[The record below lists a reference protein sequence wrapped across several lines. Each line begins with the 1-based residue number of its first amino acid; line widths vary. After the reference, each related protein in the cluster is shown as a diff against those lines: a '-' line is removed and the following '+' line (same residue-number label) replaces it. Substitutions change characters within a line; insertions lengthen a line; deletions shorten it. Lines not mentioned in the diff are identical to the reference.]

1 MLILAK
7 SVLSLMIGFLATLFL
22 GVVIVPILRKKHI
35 GQRVSVYLEDSHKKK
50 DGTPTMGGI
59 IFILGTFI
67 SILTLLLLDKMEFT
81 PNLFIVLFVFVSY
94 ALIGLLDD
102 YLSIKRDTNV
112 GLTAMQKLFLQLIVA
127 VVFFFIY
134 MKSFIIG
141 FSISS
146 FILVYKY
153 KGILSSLIY
162 VIPSQLI
169 NILIILILGVY
180 TLLFSKYLFKMIF
193 LKDKTVNLGKFFK
206 KYVLVFGICIILCVI
221 SSLCEAYLL
230 PSLLKVIIKLFI

>member
-1 MLILAK
+1 MNKKLNSGLALILPNK
-7 SVLSLMIGFLATLFL
+7 KVNLFVIFIVVLGIISGSLFL
-22 GVVIVPILRKKHI
+22 MVLNDNDKSEVINEISTFMANINTNNINNFNSFKNSLIEGMIL
-35 GQRVSVYLEDSHKKK
+35 
-50 DGTPTMGGI
+50 I
-59 IFILGTFI
+59 ILSWILGM
-67 SILTLLLLDKMEFT
+67 SI
-81 PNLFIVLFVFVSY
+81 
-94 ALIGLLDD
+94 IGV
-102 YLSIKRDTNV
+102 IFN
-112 GLTAMQKLFLQLIVA
+112 I
-127 VVFFFIY
+127 FFIY

-230 PSLLKVIIKLFI
+230 PSLLKVMIKLFI

>member
-1 MLILAK
+1 MNKKLNSGLALILPNK
-7 SVLSLMIGFLATLFL
+7 KVNLFVIFIVILGIISGSLFL
-22 GVVIVPILRKKHI
+22 MVLNDNDKSEVINEISTFMTNINTNNINNLNSFKNSLIEDMIL
-35 GQRVSVYLEDSHKKK
+35 
-50 DGTPTMGGI
+50 I
-59 IFILGTFI
+59 ILSWILGM
-67 SILTLLLLDKMEFT
+67 SI
-81 PNLFIVLFVFVSY
+81 
-94 ALIGLLDD
+94 IGV
-102 YLSIKRDTNV
+102 IFN
-112 GLTAMQKLFLQLIVA
+112 I
-127 VVFFFIY
+127 FFIY
-134 MKSFIIG
+134 MKSFTIG

-221 SSLCEAYLL
+221 SALCEAYLL
-230 PSLLKVIIKLFI
+230 PSLLKVMIKLFI

>member
-1 MLILAK
+1 MNKKLNSGLALILPNK
-7 SVLSLMIGFLATLFL
+7 KVNLFVIFIVVLGIISGSLFL
-22 GVVIVPILRKKHI
+22 MVLNDNDKSEVINEISTFMTNINTNNINNLNSFKNSLIEGMIL
-35 GQRVSVYLEDSHKKK
+35 
-50 DGTPTMGGI
+50 I
-59 IFILGTFI
+59 ILSWILGM
-67 SILTLLLLDKMEFT
+67 SI
-81 PNLFIVLFVFVSY
+81 
-94 ALIGLLDD
+94 IGV
-102 YLSIKRDTNV
+102 IFN
-112 GLTAMQKLFLQLIVA
+112 I
-127 VVFFFIY
+127 FFIY
-134 MKSFIIG
+134 MKSFTIG

-206 KYVLVFGICIILCVI
+206 KYVLVFGICIILCLV

-230 PSLLKVIIKLFI
+230 PSLLKVMIKLFI

>member
-1 MLILAK
+1 MNKKLNSGLALILPNK
-7 SVLSLMIGFLATLFL
+7 KVNLFVIFIVILGIISGSLFL
-22 GVVIVPILRKKHI
+22 MVLNENDKSEVINEISTFMANINTNNINNFNSFKNSLIEGMIL
-35 GQRVSVYLEDSHKKK
+35 
-50 DGTPTMGGI
+50 I
-59 IFILGTFI
+59 ILSWILGM
-67 SILTLLLLDKMEFT
+67 SI
-81 PNLFIVLFVFVSY
+81 
-94 ALIGLLDD
+94 IGV
-102 YLSIKRDTNV
+102 IFN
-112 GLTAMQKLFLQLIVA
+112 I
-127 VVFFFIY
+127 FFIY
-134 MKSFIIG
+134 MKSFTIG

-153 KGILSSLIY
+153 KGILSSLVY
-162 VIPSQLI
+162 TVPSQLI

-230 PSLLKVIIKLFI
+230 PSLLKVMIKLFI

>member
-1 MLILAK
+1 MNKKLNSGLALILPNK
-7 SVLSLMIGFLATLFL
+7 KVNLFVIFIVVLGIISGSLFL
-22 GVVIVPILRKKHI
+22 MVLNENDKSEVINEISTFMTNINTNNINNLNSFKNSLIEGMIL
-35 GQRVSVYLEDSHKKK
+35 
-50 DGTPTMGGI
+50 I
-59 IFILGTFI
+59 ILSWILGM
-67 SILTLLLLDKMEFT
+67 SI
-81 PNLFIVLFVFVSY
+81 
-94 ALIGLLDD
+94 IGV
-102 YLSIKRDTNV
+102 IFN
-112 GLTAMQKLFLQLIVA
+112 I
-127 VVFFFIY
+127 FFIY
-134 MKSFIIG
+134 MKSFTIG

-193 LKDKTVNLGKFFK
+193 IKDKTVNLGKFFK
-206 KYVLVFGICIILCVI
+206 KYVLVFGICIILCLV

-230 PSLLKVIIKLFI
+230 PSLLKVMIKLFI

>member
-1 MLILAK
+1 MNKKLNSGLALILPNK
-7 SVLSLMIGFLATLFL
+7 KVNLFVIFIVVLGIISGSLFL
-22 GVVIVPILRKKHI
+22 MVLNENDKSEVINEISTFMTNINTNNINNLNSFKNSLIEGMIL
-35 GQRVSVYLEDSHKKK
+35 
-50 DGTPTMGGI
+50 I
-59 IFILGTFI
+59 ILSWILGM
-67 SILTLLLLDKMEFT
+67 SI
-81 PNLFIVLFVFVSY
+81 
-94 ALIGLLDD
+94 IGV
-102 YLSIKRDTNV
+102 IFN
-112 GLTAMQKLFLQLIVA
+112 I
-127 VVFFFIY
+127 FFIY
-134 MKSFIIG
+134 MKSFTIG

-221 SSLCEAYLL
+221 SALCEAYLL
-230 PSLLKVIIKLFI
+230 PSLLKVMIKLFI

>member
-1 MLILAK
+1 MNKKLNSGLALILPNK
-7 SVLSLMIGFLATLFL
+7 KVNLFVIFIVILGIISGSLFL
-22 GVVIVPILRKKHI
+22 MVLNENDKSEVINEISTFMANINTNNINNLNSFKNSLIEGMIL
-35 GQRVSVYLEDSHKKK
+35 
-50 DGTPTMGGI
+50 I
-59 IFILGTFI
+59 ILSWILGM
-67 SILTLLLLDKMEFT
+67 SI
-81 PNLFIVLFVFVSY
+81 
-94 ALIGLLDD
+94 IGV
-102 YLSIKRDTNV
+102 IFN
-112 GLTAMQKLFLQLIVA
+112 I
-127 VVFFFIY
+127 FFIY
-134 MKSFIIG
+134 MKSFTIG

-206 KYVLVFGICIILCVI
+206 KYVLVFGICIILCLV

-230 PSLLKVIIKLFI
+230 PSLLKSNNKTIYLNYKI

>member
-1 MLILAK
+1 MNKKLNSGLALILPNK
-7 SVLSLMIGFLATLFL
+7 KVNLFVIFIVVLGIISGSLFL
-22 GVVIVPILRKKHI
+22 MVLNENDKSEVINEISTFMTNININNLNSFKNSLIEGMIL
-35 GQRVSVYLEDSHKKK
+35 
-50 DGTPTMGGI
+50 I
-59 IFILGTFI
+59 ILSWILGM
-67 SILTLLLLDKMEFT
+67 SI
-81 PNLFIVLFVFVSY
+81 
-94 ALIGLLDD
+94 IGV
-102 YLSIKRDTNV
+102 IFN
-112 GLTAMQKLFLQLIVA
+112 I
-127 VVFFFIY
+127 FFIY
-134 MKSFIIG
+134 MKSFTIG

-230 PSLLKVIIKLFI
+230 PSLLKVMIKLFI

>member
-1 MLILAK
+1 MNKKLNSGLALILPNK
-7 SVLSLMIGFLATLFL
+7 KVNLFVIFIVILGIISGSLFL
-22 GVVIVPILRKKHI
+22 MVLNENDKSEVINEISTFMANINTNNINNLNSFKNSLIEGMIL
-35 GQRVSVYLEDSHKKK
+35 
-50 DGTPTMGGI
+50 I
-59 IFILGTFI
+59 ILSWILGM
-67 SILTLLLLDKMEFT
+67 SI
-81 PNLFIVLFVFVSY
+81 
-94 ALIGLLDD
+94 IGV
-102 YLSIKRDTNV
+102 IFN
-112 GLTAMQKLFLQLIVA
+112 I
-127 VVFFFIY
+127 FFIY
-134 MKSFIIG
+134 MKSFTIG

-193 LKDKTVNLGKFFK
+193 FKDKTVNLGKFFK
-206 KYVLVFGICIILCVI
+206 KYVLVFGICIILCLV

-230 PSLLKVIIKLFI
+230 PSLLKVMIKLFI

>member
-1 MLILAK
+1 MNKKLNSGLALILPNK
-7 SVLSLMIGFLATLFL
+7 KVNLFVIFIVILGIISGSLFL
-22 GVVIVPILRKKHI
+22 MVLNENDKSEVINEISTFMTNINTNNINNLNSFKNSLIEGMIL
-35 GQRVSVYLEDSHKKK
+35 
-50 DGTPTMGGI
+50 I
-59 IFILGTFI
+59 ILSWILGM
-67 SILTLLLLDKMEFT
+67 SI
-81 PNLFIVLFVFVSY
+81 
-94 ALIGLLDD
+94 IGV
-102 YLSIKRDTNV
+102 IFN
-112 GLTAMQKLFLQLIVA
+112 I
-127 VVFFFIY
+127 FFIY
-134 MKSFIIG
+134 MKSFTIG

-193 LKDKTVNLGKFFK
+193 IKDKTVNLGKFFK

-221 SSLCEAYLL
+221 SALCEAYLL
-230 PSLLKVIIKLFI
+230 PSLLKVMIKLFI

>member
-1 MLILAK
+1 MNKKLNSGLALILPNK
-7 SVLSLMIGFLATLFL
+7 KVNLFVIFIVVLGIISGSLFL
-22 GVVIVPILRKKHI
+22 MVLNENDKSEVINEISTFMANINTNNINNLNSFKNSLIEGMIL
-35 GQRVSVYLEDSHKKK
+35 
-50 DGTPTMGGI
+50 I
-59 IFILGTFI
+59 ILSWILGM
-67 SILTLLLLDKMEFT
+67 SI
-81 PNLFIVLFVFVSY
+81 
-94 ALIGLLDD
+94 IGV
-102 YLSIKRDTNV
+102 IFN
-112 GLTAMQKLFLQLIVA
+112 I
-127 VVFFFIY
+127 FFIY
-134 MKSFIIG
+134 MKSFTIG

-221 SSLCEAYLL
+221 SALCEAYLL

>member
-1 MLILAK
+1 MNKKLNSGLALILPNK
-7 SVLSLMIGFLATLFL
+7 KLNLFVIFIVVLGIISGSLFL
-22 GVVIVPILRKKHI
+22 MVLNENDKSEVINEISTFMANINTNNINNLNSFKNSLIEGMIL
-35 GQRVSVYLEDSHKKK
+35 
-50 DGTPTMGGI
+50 I
-59 IFILGTFI
+59 ILSWILGM
-67 SILTLLLLDKMEFT
+67 SI
-81 PNLFIVLFVFVSY
+81 
-94 ALIGLLDD
+94 IGV
-102 YLSIKRDTNV
+102 IFN
-112 GLTAMQKLFLQLIVA
+112 I
-127 VVFFFIY
+127 FFIY
-134 MKSFIIG
+134 MKSFTIG

>member
-1 MLILAK
+1 MNKKLNSGLALILPNK
-7 SVLSLMIGFLATLFL
+7 KVNLFVIFIVVLGIISGSLFL
-22 GVVIVPILRKKHI
+22 MVLNENDKSEVINEISTFMANINTNNINNLNSFKNSLIEGMIL
-35 GQRVSVYLEDSHKKK
+35 
-50 DGTPTMGGI
+50 I
-59 IFILGTFI
+59 ILSWILGM
-67 SILTLLLLDKMEFT
+67 SI
-81 PNLFIVLFVFVSY
+81 
-94 ALIGLLDD
+94 IGV
-102 YLSIKRDTNV
+102 IFN
-112 GLTAMQKLFLQLIVA
+112 I
-127 VVFFFIY
+127 FFIY

-206 KYVLVFGICIILCVI
+206 KYVLVFGICIILCLV

>member
-1 MLILAK
+1 MNKKLNSGLALILPNK
-7 SVLSLMIGFLATLFL
+7 KVNLFVIFIVVFGIISGSLFL
-22 GVVIVPILRKKHI
+22 MVLNENDKSEVINEISTFMTNINTNNINNLNSFKNSLIEGMIL
-35 GQRVSVYLEDSHKKK
+35 
-50 DGTPTMGGI
+50 I
-59 IFILGTFI
+59 ILSWILGM
-67 SILTLLLLDKMEFT
+67 SI
-81 PNLFIVLFVFVSY
+81 
-94 ALIGLLDD
+94 IGV
-102 YLSIKRDTNV
+102 IFN
-112 GLTAMQKLFLQLIVA
+112 I
-127 VVFFFIY
+127 FFIY
-134 MKSFIIG
+134 MKSFTIG

-230 PSLLKVIIKLFI
+230 PSLLKVMIKLFI

>member
-1 MLILAK
+1 MNKKLNSGLALILPNK
-7 SVLSLMIGFLATLFL
+7 KVNLFVIFIVILGIISGSLFL
-22 GVVIVPILRKKHI
+22 MVLNENDKSEVINEISTFMANINTNNINNLNSFKNSLIEGMIL
-35 GQRVSVYLEDSHKKK
+35 
-50 DGTPTMGGI
+50 I
-59 IFILGTFI
+59 ILSWILGM
-67 SILTLLLLDKMEFT
+67 SI
-81 PNLFIVLFVFVSY
+81 
-94 ALIGLLDD
+94 IGV
-102 YLSIKRDTNV
+102 IFN
-112 GLTAMQKLFLQLIVA
+112 I
-127 VVFFFIY
+127 FFIY
-134 MKSFIIG
+134 MKSFTIG

-162 VIPSQLI
+162 VIPRQLI

-193 LKDKTVNLGKFFK
+193 FKDKTVNLGKFFK

-230 PSLLKVIIKLFI
+230 PSLLKVMIKLFI

>member
-1 MLILAK
+1 MNKKLNSGLALILPNK
-7 SVLSLMIGFLATLFL
+7 KVNLFVIFIVVLGIISGSLFL
-22 GVVIVPILRKKHI
+22 MVLNDNDKSEVINEISTFMANINTNNINNFNSFKNSLIEGMIL
-35 GQRVSVYLEDSHKKK
+35 
-50 DGTPTMGGI
+50 I
-59 IFILGTFI
+59 ILSWILGM
-67 SILTLLLLDKMEFT
+67 SI
-81 PNLFIVLFVFVSY
+81 
-94 ALIGLLDD
+94 IGV
-102 YLSIKRDTNV
+102 IFN
-112 GLTAMQKLFLQLIVA
+112 I
-127 VVFFFIY
+127 FFIY
-134 MKSFIIG
+134 MKSFTIG

>member
-1 MLILAK
+1 MNKKLNSGLALILPNK
-7 SVLSLMIGFLATLFL
+7 KVNLFVIFIVILGIISGSLFL
-22 GVVIVPILRKKHI
+22 MVLNENDKSEVINEISTFMTNINTNNINNLNSFNNSLIEGMIL
-35 GQRVSVYLEDSHKKK
+35 
-50 DGTPTMGGI
+50 I
-59 IFILGTFI
+59 ILSWILGM
-67 SILTLLLLDKMEFT
+67 SI
-81 PNLFIVLFVFVSY
+81 
-94 ALIGLLDD
+94 IGV
-102 YLSIKRDTNV
+102 IFN
-112 GLTAMQKLFLQLIVA
+112 I
-127 VVFFFIY
+127 FFIY
-134 MKSFIIG
+134 MKSFTIG

-206 KYVLVFGICIILCVI
+206 KYVLVFGICIILCLV

-230 PSLLKVIIKLFI
+230 PSLLKVMIKLFI

>member
-1 MLILAK
+1 MNKKLNSGLALILPNK
-7 SVLSLMIGFLATLFL
+7 KVNLFVIFIVILGIISGSLFL
-22 GVVIVPILRKKHI
+22 MVLNDNDKSEVINEISTFMTNINTNNINNLNSFKNSLIEGMIL
-35 GQRVSVYLEDSHKKK
+35 
-50 DGTPTMGGI
+50 I
-59 IFILGTFI
+59 ILSWILGM
-67 SILTLLLLDKMEFT
+67 S
-81 PNLFIVLFVFVSY
+81 
-94 ALIGLLDD
+94 LIGV
-102 YLSIKRDTNV
+102 IFN
-112 GLTAMQKLFLQLIVA
+112 I
-127 VVFFFIY
+127 FFIY
-134 MKSFIIG
+134 MKSFTIG

-193 LKDKTVNLGKFFK
+193 FKDKTVNLGKFFK
-206 KYVLVFGICIILCVI
+206 KYVLVFGICIILCLV

-230 PSLLKVIIKLFI
+230 PSLLKVMIKLFI

>member
-1 MLILAK
+1 MNKKLNSGLALILPNK
-7 SVLSLMIGFLATLFL
+7 KVNLFVIFIVILGIISGSLFL
-22 GVVIVPILRKKHI
+22 MVLNDNDKSEVINEISTFMTNINTNNINNLNSFKNSLIEGMIL
-35 GQRVSVYLEDSHKKK
+35 
-50 DGTPTMGGI
+50 I
-59 IFILGTFI
+59 ILSWILGM
-67 SILTLLLLDKMEFT
+67 SI
-81 PNLFIVLFVFVSY
+81 
-94 ALIGLLDD
+94 IGV
-102 YLSIKRDTNV
+102 IFN
-112 GLTAMQKLFLQLIVA
+112 I
-127 VVFFFIY
+127 FFIY

-206 KYVLVFGICIILCVI
+206 KYVLVFGICILLCLI

-230 PSLLKVIIKLFI
+230 PSLLKVMIKLFI

>member
-1 MLILAK
+1 MNKKLNSGLALILPNK
-7 SVLSLMIGFLATLFL
+7 KVNLFVIFIVILGIISGSLFL
-22 GVVIVPILRKKHI
+22 MVLNDNDKSEVINEISTFMTNINTNNINNLNSFKNSLIEGMIL
-35 GQRVSVYLEDSHKKK
+35 
-50 DGTPTMGGI
+50 I
-59 IFILGTFI
+59 ILSWILGM
-67 SILTLLLLDKMEFT
+67 SI
-81 PNLFIVLFVFVSY
+81 
-94 ALIGLLDD
+94 IGV
-102 YLSIKRDTNV
+102 IFN
-112 GLTAMQKLFLQLIVA
+112 I
-127 VVFFFIY
+127 FFIY

-146 FILVYKY
+146 FVLVYKY

-230 PSLLKVIIKLFI
+230 PSLLKVMIKLFI

>member
-1 MLILAK
+1 MNKKLNSGLALILPNK
-7 SVLSLMIGFLATLFL
+7 KVNLFVIFIVILGIISGSLFL
-22 GVVIVPILRKKHI
+22 MVLNENDKSEVINEIGTFMTNINTNNINNLNSFKNSLIEGMIL
-35 GQRVSVYLEDSHKKK
+35 
-50 DGTPTMGGI
+50 I
-59 IFILGTFI
+59 ILSWILGM
-67 SILTLLLLDKMEFT
+67 SI
-81 PNLFIVLFVFVSY
+81 
-94 ALIGLLDD
+94 IGV
-102 YLSIKRDTNV
+102 IFN
-112 GLTAMQKLFLQLIVA
+112 I
-127 VVFFFIY
+127 FFIY
-134 MKSFIIG
+134 MKSFTIG

-206 KYVLVFGICIILCVI
+206 KYVLVFGICIILCLV

>member
-1 MLILAK
+1 MNKKLNRGLALILPNK
-7 SVLSLMIGFLATLFL
+7 KVNLFVIFIVILGIISGSLFL
-22 GVVIVPILRKKHI
+22 MVLNDNDKSEVINEISTFMTNINTNNINNLNSFKNSLIEGMIL
-35 GQRVSVYLEDSHKKK
+35 
-50 DGTPTMGGI
+50 I
-59 IFILGTFI
+59 ILSWILGM
-67 SILTLLLLDKMEFT
+67 SI
-81 PNLFIVLFVFVSY
+81 
-94 ALIGLLDD
+94 IGV
-102 YLSIKRDTNV
+102 IFN
-112 GLTAMQKLFLQLIVA
+112 I
-127 VVFFFIY
+127 FFIY

-206 KYVLVFGICIILCVI
+206 KYVLVFGICILLCLV

-230 PSLLKVIIKLFI
+230 PSLLKVMIKLFI

>member
-1 MLILAK
+1 MNKKLNSGLALILPNK
-7 SVLSLMIGFLATLFL
+7 KVNLFVIFIVVLGIISGSLFL
-22 GVVIVPILRKKHI
+22 LVLNDNDKSEVINEISTFMTNINTNNINNLNSFKNSLIEGMIL
-35 GQRVSVYLEDSHKKK
+35 
-50 DGTPTMGGI
+50 I
-59 IFILGTFI
+59 ILSWILGM
-67 SILTLLLLDKMEFT
+67 SI
-81 PNLFIVLFVFVSY
+81 
-94 ALIGLLDD
+94 IGV
-102 YLSIKRDTNV
+102 IFN
-112 GLTAMQKLFLQLIVA
+112 I
-127 VVFFFIY
+127 FFIY

-206 KYVLVFGICIILCVI
+206 KYVLVFGICIILCLV

-230 PSLLKVIIKLFI
+230 PSLLKVMIKLFI

>member
-1 MLILAK
+1 MNKKLNSGLALILPNK
-7 SVLSLMIGFLATLFL
+7 KVNLFVIFIVILGIISGSLFL
-22 GVVIVPILRKKHI
+22 MVLNENDKSEVINEISTFMTNINTNNINNLNSFKNSLIEGMIL
-35 GQRVSVYLEDSHKKK
+35 
-50 DGTPTMGGI
+50 I
-59 IFILGTFI
+59 ILSWILGM
-67 SILTLLLLDKMEFT
+67 SI
-81 PNLFIVLFVFVSY
+81 
-94 ALIGLLDD
+94 IGV
-102 YLSIKRDTNV
+102 IFN
-112 GLTAMQKLFLQLIVA
+112 I
-127 VVFFFIY
+127 FFIY
-134 MKSFIIG
+134 MKSFTIG

-206 KYVLVFGICIILCVI
+206 KYVLVFGICIILCLV

-230 PSLLKVIIKLFI
+230 PSLLKVMIKLFI

>member
-1 MLILAK
+1 MNKKLNSGLALILPNK
-7 SVLSLMIGFLATLFL
+7 KVNLFVIFIVILGIISGSLFL
-22 GVVIVPILRKKHI
+22 MVLNENDKSEVINEISTFMANINTNNINNLNSFKNSLIEGMIL
-35 GQRVSVYLEDSHKKK
+35 
-50 DGTPTMGGI
+50 I
-59 IFILGTFI
+59 ILSWILGM
-67 SILTLLLLDKMEFT
+67 SI
-81 PNLFIVLFVFVSY
+81 
-94 ALIGLLDD
+94 IGV
-102 YLSIKRDTNV
+102 IFN
-112 GLTAMQKLFLQLIVA
+112 I
-127 VVFFFIY
+127 FFIY
-134 MKSFIIG
+134 MKSFTIG

-193 LKDKTVNLGKFFK
+193 FKDKTVNLGKFFK
-206 KYVLVFGICIILCVI
+206 KYVLVFGIYIILCVI

-230 PSLLKVIIKLFI
+230 PSLLKVMIKLFI

>member
-1 MLILAK
+1 MNKKLNSGLALILPNK
-7 SVLSLMIGFLATLFL
+7 KLNLFVIFIVVLGIISGSLFL
-22 GVVIVPILRKKHI
+22 MVLNENDKSEVINEISTFMANINTNNINNLNSFKNSLIEGMIL
-35 GQRVSVYLEDSHKKK
+35 
-50 DGTPTMGGI
+50 I
-59 IFILGTFI
+59 ILSWILGM
-67 SILTLLLLDKMEFT
+67 SI
-81 PNLFIVLFVFVSY
+81 
-94 ALIGLLDD
+94 IGV
-102 YLSIKRDTNV
+102 IFN
-112 GLTAMQKLFLQLIVA
+112 I
-127 VVFFFIY
+127 FFIY
-134 MKSFIIG
+134 MKSFTIG

-206 KYVLVFGICIILCVI
+206 KYVLVFGICIIICVI

-230 PSLLKVIIKLFI
+230 PSLLKVMIKLFI

>member
-1 MLILAK
+1 MNKKLNSGLALILPNK
-7 SVLSLMIGFLATLFL
+7 KVNLFVIFIVILGIISGTLFL
-22 GVVIVPILRKKHI
+22 MVLNENDKSEVINEISTFMTNINTNNINNLNSFKNSLIEGMIL
-35 GQRVSVYLEDSHKKK
+35 
-50 DGTPTMGGI
+50 I
-59 IFILGTFI
+59 ILSWILGM
-67 SILTLLLLDKMEFT
+67 SI
-81 PNLFIVLFVFVSY
+81 
-94 ALIGLLDD
+94 IGV
-102 YLSIKRDTNV
+102 IFN
-112 GLTAMQKLFLQLIVA
+112 I
-127 VVFFFIY
+127 FFIY
-134 MKSFIIG
+134 MKSFTIG

-193 LKDKTVNLGKFFK
+193 FKDKTVNLGKFFK

-221 SSLCEAYLL
+221 SALCEAYLL
-230 PSLLKVIIKLFI
+230 PSLLKVMIKLFI

>member
-1 MLILAK
+1 MNKKLNSGLALILPNKKVNLFVIFIVILGIISGSLFLMVLNDNDK
-7 SVLSLMIGFLATLFL
+7 SEVINEISTFMTNINTNNINNLNSFKNSLIEGMILIVLSW
-22 GVVIVPILRKKHI
+22 
-35 GQRVSVYLEDSHKKK
+35 
-50 DGTPTMGGI
+50 
-59 IFILGTFI
+59 ILGM
-67 SILTLLLLDKMEFT
+67 SI
-81 PNLFIVLFVFVSY
+81 
-94 ALIGLLDD
+94 IGV
-102 YLSIKRDTNV
+102 IFN
-112 GLTAMQKLFLQLIVA
+112 I
-127 VVFFFIY
+127 FFIY

-193 LKDKTVNLGKFFK
+193 IKDKTVNLGKFFK

-230 PSLLKVIIKLFI
+230 PSLLKVMIKLFI

>member
-1 MLILAK
+1 MNKKLNSGLALILPNK
-7 SVLSLMIGFLATLFL
+7 KVNLFVIFIVVLGIISGSLFL
-22 GVVIVPILRKKHI
+22 MVLNENDKSEVINEISTFMANINTNNINNLNSFKNSLIEGMIL
-35 GQRVSVYLEDSHKKK
+35 
-50 DGTPTMGGI
+50 I
-59 IFILGTFI
+59 ILSWILGM
-67 SILTLLLLDKMEFT
+67 SI
-81 PNLFIVLFVFVSY
+81 
-94 ALIGLLDD
+94 IGV
-102 YLSIKRDTNV
+102 IFN
-112 GLTAMQKLFLQLIVA
+112 I
-127 VVFFFIY
+127 FFIY
-134 MKSFIIG
+134 MKSFTIG

-230 PSLLKVIIKLFI
+230 PSLLKVMIKLFI

>member
-1 MLILAK
+1 MNKKLNSGLALILPNK
-7 SVLSLMIGFLATLFL
+7 KVNLFVIFIVVLGIISGSLFL
-22 GVVIVPILRKKHI
+22 MVLNENDKSEVINEISTFMTNINTNNINNLNSFKNSLIEGMIL
-35 GQRVSVYLEDSHKKK
+35 
-50 DGTPTMGGI
+50 I
-59 IFILGTFI
+59 ILSWILGM
-67 SILTLLLLDKMEFT
+67 SI
-81 PNLFIVLFVFVSY
+81 
-94 ALIGLLDD
+94 IGV
-102 YLSIKRDTNV
+102 IFN
-112 GLTAMQKLFLQLIVA
+112 I
-127 VVFFFIY
+127 FFIY

-193 LKDKTVNLGKFFK
+193 FKDKTVNLGKFFK

-230 PSLLKVIIKLFI
+230 PSLLKVMIKLFI